1 MPSPL
6 QGSWL
11 WPANRG
17 ARAASG
23 PRDQAAVPRDHTFD
37 KLFDA
42 EEQRRRRAR
51 SQSSRRSEK
60 VFPAP
65 RRAEAV
71 RAEHRSQPVQGPSL
85 REAAAAAREAALRV
99 EPPER
104 RPLPGR
110 AEELGPGER
119 LVLGLD
125 CDEVLPGLL
134 LANGRTVKAV
144 AYMRELRVTHVINTA
159 SRDVWLPSE
168 KLSNIGIDLFQFH
181 VDDVPSANIAPFF
194 RCVCCAHVGS
204 VWCGGDKHILCGKTS
219 LWYGFRGIDLWLLLE
234 VWVEKTLGIGGRVKP
249 TKGGAG
255 VVWYGH
261 DSPAPQAGGGHG
273 EEGGGDGRP
282 PGGQLPG
289 GAQQVGALHLT
300 LHAMECTLWCT
311 VVSPFPS
318 RRMTPQCNGRVNFN
332 LLA

>member
-11 WPANRG
+11 WPAHRG

-23 PRDQAAVPRDHTFD
+23 PRDQASVPRDHTFD

-42 EEQRRRRAR
+42 EEKRRRRAR

-60 VFPAP
+60 VIPAP
-65 RRAEAV
+65 RRQEAV
-71 RAEHRSQPVQGPSL
+71 RAEQRSQAAEVRGPSL

-99 EPPER
+99 VPPER

-110 AEELGPGER
+110 VEELGPGER
-119 LVLGLD
+119 LALGLD

-144 AYMRELRVTHVINTA
+144 GYLRELRVTHVINTA

-194 RCVCCAHVGS
+194 RCV
-204 VWCGGDKHILCGKTS
+204 
-219 LWYGFRGIDLWLLLE
+219 
-234 VWVEKTLGIGGRVKP
+234 
-249 TKGGAG
+249 
-255 VVWYGH
+255 
-261 DSPAPQAGGGHG
+261 
-273 EEGGGDGRP
+273 
-282 PGGQLPG
+282 
-289 GAQQVGALHLT
+289 
-300 LHAMECTLWCT
+300 
-311 VVSPFPS
+311 
-318 RRMTPQCNGRVNFN
+318 
-332 LLA
+332 